1 MINLKEASDALLQ
14 YLKVQSHPLAIKY
27 LQAGQEIPQGFMR
40 PGDMGIKSPFCQINT
55 IVRKWGFSM
64 AVRPEDV
71 NCAAALL
78 AFGWGDLGDLNREEE
93 LVDLMVSG
101 GYVADSQKAR
111 DLIKTQP
118 FLSGESKFT
127 ARGILVTTAAA
138 GLIEDPDVILI
149 YGNPAQITRLIQSMV
164 YIEGRMIESQAHFG
178 LSCVNEI
185 IIPSISK
192 RAMYIVPGRGER
204 QLGLAGDDEMVF
216 ALPATKLQDLL
227 IGLKETDEK
236 GSKYPIQPY
245 LFYQPRFHKAG
256 SKLMKK
262 IRLT

>member
-1 MINLKEASDALLQ
+1 VINLKEASNILLQ

-27 LQAGQEIPQGFMR
+27 MQGGQEVPQGFMR
-40 PGDMGIKSPFCQINT
+40 PGDLGIKAPFCQINT
-55 IVRKWGFSM
+55 IVRKWGFSL
-64 AVRPEDV
+64 AVTPEDV

-78 AFGWGDLGDLNREEE
+78 AFGWGDLDELNREDE

-111 DLIKTQP
+111 SLIKTQP

-127 ARGILVTTAAA
+127 ARGVLVSPTGAA
-138 GLIEDPDVILI
+138 LIEEPDVILI

-164 YIEGRMIESQAHFG
+164 YMEGRMVESQAHFG
-178 LSCVNEI
+178 LSCVSEI
-185 IIPSISK
+185 IIPSVSK

-216 ALPATKLQDLL
+216 ALPAVKLQDLL
-227 IGLKETDEK
+227 TGLRETDEK

-256 SKLMKK
+256 TKLMKK
-262 IRLT
+262 VKLT